1 MGQEQQNTVKVTF
14 IRETGSLVTDDG
26 MMTECE
32 AHSHSHV
39 SVLVVF
45 AEVHCVKHDCVF
57 FWEHFVKL
65 FVSSSG

>member
-1 MGQEQQNTVKVTF
+1 
-14 IRETGSLVTDDG
+14 
-26 MMTECE
+26 MMTEFE

>member
-1 MGQEQQNTVKVTF
+1 MGQEQQNKVTF
-14 IRETGSLVTDDG
+14 LRETGSLVTDDG

-45 AEVHCVKHDCVF
+45 AEVHCVKHMIVYFLGTLRKAVCF
-57 FWEHFVKL
+57 
-65 FVSSSG
+65 